1 MSKRVKITSQE
12 WIILNNNIECTN
24 ARAKVA
30 SVLNYLKKCIEFN
43 GGSFS
48 KALAKIHILYS
59 RSHFKFT
66 LTHFKNIVNRLKD
79 LGLLTIEKVK
89 NRNVYTLPQEEKIEI
104 QNTKNNIENIK
115 NNENENI
122 ENHAENNENIDCNNL
137 TVTKK
142 VTKLV
147 AKNKSNKTTDMT
159 NSKANEKKH
168 RYMDLYYYINNL
180 PITYNDIIAYLK
192 NSYKGIKK
200 PFDIATKKELR
211 EIAEVLFMANN
222 VNSNSRRDKYIQHLV
237 LNKIKFSLNK
247 IKFCGAVSYIETILF
262 EKMIEVDSGDREIP
276 EWIADESKVKAR
288 PTNFTQRNYTKE
300 DFEKMEQEWQGAL
313 IDGAIW
319 S

>member
-1 MSKRVKITSQE
+1 MSKRVRITSQE
-12 WIILNNNIECTN
+12 WTILNNNIECTN

-104 QNTKNNIENIK
+104 QNTKNNNENIK
-115 NNENENI
+115 NNESENI
-122 ENHAENNENIDCNNL
+122 ENHAENNENTYCHNL

-147 AKNKSNKTTDMT
+147 TENKSNETTDIT

-168 RYMDLYYYINNL
+168 RYMDLYYINNL

-200 PFDIATKKELR
+200 SFDIATKKELR
-211 EIAEVLFMANN
+211 EIAEVLFVANN

-237 LNKIKFSLNK
+237 LNKIKFSLKK
-247 IKFCGAVSYIETILF
+247 IKFSGAVSYIETILF

-276 EWIADESKVKAR
+276 EWITDETKVKAR

-300 DFEKMEQEWQGAL
+300 DFEKMEQEWHNAL
-313 IDGAIW
+313 IDGTIW